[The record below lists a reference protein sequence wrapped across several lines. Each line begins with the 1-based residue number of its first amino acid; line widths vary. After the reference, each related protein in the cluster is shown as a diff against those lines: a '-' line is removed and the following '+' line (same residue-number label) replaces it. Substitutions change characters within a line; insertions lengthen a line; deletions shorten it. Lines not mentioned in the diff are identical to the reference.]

1 MDFELDQDQQM
12 LAKTVRD
19 FAKNESPVARFR
31 QFRDDDTGYDPAAWR
46 KMGELGWMGVPFPES
61 AGGFGG
67 SFTDCALVLENLAT
81 TLVPEPYLA
90 SVVLGGMTLARA
102 GDAAQH
108 ETYLTPMIEGETTL
122 ALAYSEAQS
131 RYDVSAVAT
140 TATPVGGGYTLRGEK
155 VWVLNGHRADHLIVS
170 AKAPGGVT
178 IFVVPRDAEG
188 LTVKVAKT
196 IDGRNAAFIRLEDVA
211 VADGSRL
218 GEEGSGAAVLDRT
231 MDYAAAA
238 AVAEGVGIAA
248 TMLQM
253 TVDYLGTREQ
263 FGVKIGSF
271 RLCSTVPS
279 TCTRR
284 ANSFVRSRWLRWFVP
299 TMTTQ
304 VRAEETSRR
313 RSTSSPPAG
322 SGLPNRRSSCT
333 AASVSPMSTTSA
345 STSSG
350 CTRSTRCLATRSI
363 TWLGSQVILRSSNP
377 QSELRVVVQRV
388 GESHHRPLVD
398 AQDAFLWAIEVEGQA
413 KYHAKCDDERQHGS
427 RPTRPRQ

>member
-12 LAKTVRD
+12 LAKTVGD

-61 AGGFGG
+61 VGGFGG
-67 SFTDCALVLENLAT
+67 TFTDCALVLENLAT

-140 TATPVGGGYTLRGEK
+140 TATPVGGGYSLRGEK

-178 IFVVPRDAEG
+178 LFVVPRDAQG
-188 LTVKVAKT
+188 VTVKVAKT
-196 IDGRNAAFIRLEDVA
+196 IDGRNAAFIRLEDVT
-211 VADGSRL
+211 VADAARL

-271 RLCSTVPS
+271 QALQH
-279 TCTRR
+279 R
-284 ANSFVRSRWLRWFVP
+284 AVDMYAETELLRSIS
-299 TMTTQ
+299 MAAM
-304 VRAEETSRR
+304 VRADDDDASARR
-313 RSTSSPPAG
+313 GDIS
-322 SGLPNRRSSCT
+322 
-333 AASVSPMSTTSA
+333 AAKYQ
-345 STSSG
+345 
-350 CTRSTRCLATRSI
+350 LATGGIWVAQQALQLHGGIGATDEHDIGLYFKRMYALNALFGDEEHHVARFAGDPAFI
-363 TWLGSQVILRSSNP
+363 
-377 QSELRVVVQRV
+377 
-388 GESHHRPLVD
+388 ESAV
-398 AQDAFLWAIEVEGQA
+398 
-413 KYHAKCDDERQHGS
+413 
-427 RPTRPRQ
+427 

>member
-12 LAKTVRD
+12 LAKTVGD

-102 GDAAQH
+102 GDVAQH

-140 TATPVGGGYTLRGEK
+140 TAASVGGGYSLRGEK

-178 IFVVPRDAEG
+178 LFVVPRDAEG
-188 LTVKVAKT
+188 VTVKVAKT
-196 IDGRNAAFIRLEDVA
+196 IDGRNAAFIRLEDVT
-211 VADGSRL
+211 VADAARL

-271 RLCSTVPS
+271 QALQH
-279 TCTRR
+279 R
-284 ANSFVRSRWLRWFVP
+284 AVDMYAETELLRSIS
-299 TMTTQ
+299 MAAM
-304 VRAEETSRR
+304 VRADDDDASARR
-313 RSTSSPPAG
+313 GDIS
-322 SGLPNRRSSCT
+322 
-333 AASVSPMSTTSA
+333 AAKYQ
-345 STSSG
+345 
-350 CTRSTRCLATRSI
+350 LATGGIWVAQQALQLHGGIGVTDEHDIGLYFKRMYALNALFGDEEHHVARFASDPAF
-363 TWLGSQVILRSSNP
+363 V
-377 QSELRVVVQRV
+377 
-388 GESHHRPLVD
+388 ESAV
-398 AQDAFLWAIEVEGQA
+398 
-413 KYHAKCDDERQHGS
+413 
-427 RPTRPRQ
+427 